1 MKILKLLP
9 LFLVIIFL
17 SSCSNLDVQLLNQKA
32 MDYMKQGDVDS
43 AIARL
48 ESINDLNPN
57 FPETNYN
64 LGIAYHKKQEYKKA
78 LASLDKATSLKP
90 DFAQAYYT
98 KGVIYEEIAINII
111 ELQKTQNPKVNK
123 DKDKIA
129 ISGSLINS
137 KENFEKY
144 LKYSPKAQDASDVNS
159 KIEQLKNDIQH
170 YAPESNISRN
180 N

>member
-1 MKILKLLP
+1 MKIIKLLP

-32 MDYMKQGDVDS
+32 MEYMKQGDVDS

-98 KGVIYEEIAINII
+98 KGVIYEEIALNII
-111 ELQKTQNPKVNK
+111 ELQKTQDHKAN
-123 DKDKIA
+123 KDKIA
-129 ISGSLINS
+129 ISESLVNS

-144 LKYSPKAQDASDVNS
+144 LKYSPKAQDASDVNA

-170 YAPESNISRN
+170 YSPESNISGN